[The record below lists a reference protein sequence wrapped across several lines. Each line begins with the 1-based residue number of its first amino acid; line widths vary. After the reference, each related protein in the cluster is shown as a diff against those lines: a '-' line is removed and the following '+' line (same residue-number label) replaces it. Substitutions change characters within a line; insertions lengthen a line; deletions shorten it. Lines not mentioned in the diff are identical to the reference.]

1 MDADRY
7 LVTCEHGGNDVP
19 PRYRYLF
26 EGIEH
31 LLDTHEGYDPGALA
45 LAETLA
51 NTLAAPLVAST
62 TTRLLVELN
71 RSLGHPRLY
80 SEGSRRA
87 PPEVRRDILQEFYL
101 PYRERVERYV

>member
-71 RSLGHPRLY
+71 RSLGKEHNLGGLRQRIQRPLLPRVVTF
-80 SEGSRRA
+80 SATSRWG
-87 PPEVRRDILQEFYL
+87 
-101 PYRERVERYV
+101 